1 MEKMSINEVRSLL
14 FRCAKEYKIK
24 LCDRQFLI
32 IFKKSSESDIY
43 GFFEAKF
50 KAGNFQHLSGIEHPS
65 DKKNIQSSAG
75 FFRKCYSNKLSNSEI
90 VFKKDGTTRLKLKV
104 LPYAMDFVKLAKMV
118 GIPDDK
124 TAELDVSFMSGGIKY
139 CLGFR
144 KDEDSDTYIPV
155 TLLDRDIRTI
165 CTDTYQILGIME
177 KACGDQNSYNR
188 IRYTAKNIDLSK
200 LNLPDEIKNRIQLSE
215 NKD

>member
-32 IFKKSSESDIY
+32 IFKKSSESNIY

-90 VFKKDGTTRLKLKV
+90 IFKKDGTTRLKLKV

-118 GIPDDK
+118 GIPDDNYGTISLPVDPVLLEK
-124 TAELDVSFMSGGIKY
+124 TIMSHLPK
-139 CLGFR
+139 
-144 KDEDSDTYIPV
+144 EM
-155 TLLDRDIRTI
+155 
-165 CTDTYQILGIME
+165 ME
-177 KACGDQNSYNR
+177 KPE
-188 IRYTAKNIDLSK
+188 KK
-200 LNLPDEIKNRIQLSE
+200 
-215 NKD
+215 